1 MKQGEGITKRIMPSA
16 CEPAGGI
23 RIAECLPGNREV
35 IGDHNGSGF
44 CGLKEENLTGVEG
57 EDMKTENTE

>member
-1 MKQGEGITKRIMPSA
+1 MPSA